1 MKKASQTPQF
11 ASADFL
17 VYRDTWPDNDFAQLY
32 VIYPNVG
39 GAQARQSDLT
49 RHRRASI
56 ATRLMRAA
64 VVTFALILISGSTKP
79 VGAVMT
85 TIGTLVCFGTFLAAA
100 AVRDGYHLPASHLT
114 SIKVGSFHEEI
125 ESVAEDVPGTAVD
138 AALDAMP
145 PENAADA
152 IAAIALAFSARRRS
166 HEKDR
171 PEMNAVIAKAG
182 DEILRTARALQADPD
197 GGEQLLTDRDRFK
210 AKIPARFTGD
220 IQDEQ

>member
-32 VIYPNVG
+32 VIYPNFG

-49 RHRRASI
+49 RHRRAPI

-64 VVTFALILISGSTKP
+64 V
-79 VGAVMT
+79 
-85 TIGTLVCFGTFLAAA
+85 
-100 AVRDGYHLPASHLT
+100 
-114 SIKVGSFHEEI
+114 
-125 ESVAEDVPGTAVD
+125 
-138 AALDAMP
+138 
-145 PENAADA
+145 
-152 IAAIALAFSARRRS
+152 
-166 HEKDR
+166 
-171 PEMNAVIAKAG
+171 
-182 DEILRTARALQADPD
+182 
-197 GGEQLLTDRDRFK
+197 QLLTDRDRFK